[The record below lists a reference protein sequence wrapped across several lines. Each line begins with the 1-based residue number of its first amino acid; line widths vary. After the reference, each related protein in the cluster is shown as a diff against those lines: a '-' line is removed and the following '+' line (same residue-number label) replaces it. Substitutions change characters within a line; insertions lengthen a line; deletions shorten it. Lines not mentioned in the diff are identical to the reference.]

1 MKNIKGLVLA
11 AVIVAAVSSCAKENE
26 LREQTGPLAAPKV
39 TVTEIGRTAFTVSW
53 DAVTDAG
60 GYAYSFNAGEE
71 QTTRNTS
78 MTFSGLEPS
87 VTYVFKV
94 KTVPGNNG
102 AHSESELV
110 TVSVT
115 TDETG
120 TLDAPDPE
128 IVAAY
133 RSKTIIKWKSVYGAD
148 SYAYSVG
155 DFSGETSNTTV
166 EINGLEASAS
176 YTFRIK
182 ATSDDRNLNDSAE
195 AALTFTTRPADE
207 DIPQIIMAH
216 VETGADYSKYN
227 IYAVA
232 DFHYLHF
239 AVPTTYFSAMSD
251 NEIRDYY
258 LSALIKSI
266 EEAGMDVSTYVSQ
279 YAGCGTSSYTETPLY
294 SEMSYSIVAFGVNT
308 DGQATTPLYRFET
321 KTLADDTAPFPDT
334 VGEPWFTQSLFLA
347 EFGVYNAS
355 NCLWLRWK
363 GEDVT
368 AIKAIL
374 TSTRSFRTYFDSTAD
389 LFREYVKVR
398 GSEYGSEVIKNVN
411 SEKGLTTRYTS
422 LSSATS
428 YTLGTI
434 AVNADSDTTFVISS
448 MPTKASDRYYD
459 WAGVLLGTGG
469 ANPASSSLTGT
480 FAFEYDKDE
489 DPLTFHL
496 SGLRYFFCRQDELS
510 GLSVDEAADIV
521 ASRGTDLTLANIDIM
536 NLTGSFSLS
545 FGVDGSPLAPATKY
559 VLLATFTERGGDT
572 LTRFAIAQTAASS
585 GTAATKTV
593 FGEPKARV
601 EFGSPVIVE
610 NFVPLENGRF

>member
-39 TVTEIGRTAFTVSW
+39 TVTEIGRTGFTVSW

-71 QTTRNTS
+71 KTTKNTS
-78 MTFSGLEPS
+78 LTFSDLEPS
-87 VTYVFKV
+87 VSYVFTV

-102 AHSESELV
+102 AYSESELV
-110 TVSVT
+110 TVHVT
-115 TDETG
+115 TESKG
-120 TLDAPDPE
+120 TLDAPEPE

-133 RSKTIIKWKSVYGAD
+133 KSKTIIRWNTVHEAD
-148 SYAYSVG
+148 SYEYSVG
-155 DFSGETSNTTV
+155 DFSGKTSSTAV

-182 ATSDDRNLNDSAE
+182 ALSGDRNLNDSPE
-195 AALTFTTRPADE
+195 ASLLFTTRPESE

-216 VETGADYSKYN
+216 VETGSDYSRYN
-227 IYAVA
+227 VYAVA

-334 VGEPWFTQSLFLA
+334 VGEPWFTQSLFHA

-363 GEDVT
+363 GENVT

-374 TSTRSFRTYFDSTAD
+374 TSTRSFRIHFDSSAD
-389 LFREYVKVR
+389 LFREYVKVK

-411 SEKGLTTRYTS
+411 SDKGLTTRYSS

-428 YTLGTI
+428 YTLGTL
-434 AVNADSDTTFVISS
+434 AVNADNDTTFFISS
-448 MPTKASDRYYD
+448 LPTKASDKYYD
-459 WAGVLLGTGG
+459 WAGVLLGTGE

-496 SGLRYFFCRQDELS
+496 AGLRYYFCPQDELS

-521 ASRGTDLTLANIDIM
+521 ASRGADLTQANIDIL

-559 VLLATFTERGGDT
+559 VLLATFIERGGDT
-572 LTRFAIAQTAASS
+572 LTRFAIAQTAAAS
-585 GTAATKTV
+585 GTTETKAV
-593 FGEPKARV
+593 FGAPKAKI
-601 EFGSPVIVE
+601 EFGGPVIVE